1 MQYTMVV
8 VQLRS
13 SPTTNM
19 LLRTLRVTNGKPVHR
34 IRGTVA
40 VQLRSSPAPGQIT
53 SKVII
58 SPHISR
64 APLILRGIGTKA
76 RKTRNQEMTRGII
89 GNHPTSGMKRNG
101 DTQKQNRS
109 SDVL

>member
-1 MQYTMVV
+1 MVV
-8 VQLRS
+8 VQLRG

-19 LLRTLRVTNGKPVHR
+19 LLRKIRVTNGKQVHQT
-34 IRGTVA
+34 RGTVA

-53 SKVII
+53 TKVII

-89 GNHPTSGMKRNG
+89 GNRQTSGKGRNG
-101 DTQKQNRS
+101 DTQKQNRHMCP
-109 SDVL
+109 SDAR